1 MAAASTAEGQ
11 TSTMEDQTSTTEG
24 QTSTPEGQTLSG
36 GNTKAMAAR
45 IGLNDNKAGMKGLD
59 KDKINKIILEASK
72 GMYS

>member
-45 IGLNDNKAGMKGLD
+45 IGLNDNKA
-59 KDKINKIILEASK
+59 
-72 GMYS
+72 